1 MDNKVSPGGGI
12 AMTAHPFSSPLQ
24 ATSVSHCRCRQ
35 CGGSGM
41 LRLDDQRY
49 RTCLDC
55 LGQGQVV
62 RALGVTPAAIT
73 TADILQRRAEVVISL
88 SASSSAR

>member
-1 MDNKVSPGGGI
+1 
-12 AMTAHPFSSPLQ
+12 MTYSDGPLQ
-24 ATSVSHCRCRQ
+24 RASHENPCRCQQ

-55 LGQGQVV
+55 LGQGKVLQAIGATTVGALLQGRAGLQV
-62 RALGVTPAAIT
+62 
-73 TADILQRRAEVVISL
+73 SL
-88 SASSSAR
+88 SASSSAK

>member
-1 MDNKVSPGGGI
+1 
-12 AMTAHPFSSPLQ
+12 MTYSDGPLQ
-24 ATSVSHCRCRQ
+24 RSSHANSCRCQQ

-55 LGQGQVV
+55 LGQGKMQQAMGGTTV
-62 RALGVTPAAIT
+62 AAI
-73 TADILQRRAEVVISL
+73 LQGRAGLQVSL

>member
-1 MDNKVSPGGGI
+1 
-12 AMTAHPFSSPLQ
+12 MTYSDGPLQ
-24 ATSVSHCRCRQ
+24 RSSHANSCRCQQ

-55 LGQGQVV
+55 LGQGKVLQAMAATTV
-62 RALGVTPAAIT
+62 AAI
-73 TADILQRRAEVVISL
+73 LQGRAGLQVSL

>member
-1 MDNKVSPGGGI
+1 
-12 AMTAHPFSSPLQ
+12 
-24 ATSVSHCRCRQ
+24 
-35 CGGSGM
+35 M
-41 LRLDDQRY
+41 LRLDDRRY

-62 RALGVTPAAIT
+62 RGNGINPASIT
-73 TADILQRRAEVVISL
+73 AAEILQRRSGGVISL

>member
-1 MDNKVSPGGGI
+1 
-12 AMTAHPFSSPLQ
+12 MTYSDGPLQ
-24 ATSVSHCRCRQ
+24 RSSHANYCRCHQ

-55 LGQGQVV
+55 LGQGKVLQ
-62 RALGVTPAAIT
+62 AMGAT
-73 TADILQRRAEVVISL
+73 TVATILQGRAGLQVSL

>member
-1 MDNKVSPGGGI
+1 MSS
-12 AMTAHPFSSPLQ
+12 HPHSSPLQ
-24 ATSVSHCRCRQ
+24 AAPESDCRCRQ

-62 RALGVTPAAIT
+62 RASGVPPAAIT
-73 TADILQRRAEVVISL
+73 AAAITSAEILQRRTNVVISL

>member
-1 MDNKVSPGGGI
+1 
-12 AMTAHPFSSPLQ
+12 MTYSDGPLQ
-24 ATSVSHCRCRQ
+24 RSSNANSSRCQQ

-49 RTCLDC
+49 RNCLDC
-55 LGQGQVV
+55 LGQGKVLQAMGATTV
-62 RALGVTPAAIT
+62 AAI
-73 TADILQRRAEVVISL
+73 LQGRAGLQVSL

>member
-1 MDNKVSPGGGI
+1 
-12 AMTAHPFSSPLQ
+12 MTYSDGPLQ
-24 ATSVSHCRCRQ
+24 RSSNANSSRCQQ
-35 CGGSGM
+35 CGGTGM

-55 LGQGQVV
+55 LGQGKVLQAMGATTV
-62 RALGVTPAAIT
+62 AAI
-73 TADILQRRAEVVISL
+73 LQGRAGLQVSL

>member
-1 MDNKVSPGGGI
+1 
-12 AMTAHPFSSPLQ
+12 
-24 ATSVSHCRCRQ
+24 
-35 CGGSGM
+35 M

-55 LGQGQVV
+55 LGHGQMLQSAGTTV
-62 RALGVTPAAIT
+62 AAAIFQGR
-73 TADILQRRAEVVISL
+73 AGLQVSL

>member
-1 MDNKVSPGGGI
+1 
-12 AMTAHPFSSPLQ
+12 MTYSDGPLQ
-24 ATSVSHCRCRQ
+24 RASHANSCRCQQ

-55 LGQGQVV
+55 LGQGKVLQAIGATTV
-62 RALGVTPAAIT
+62 AAILEGR
-73 TADILQRRAEVVISL
+73 AGLQVSL
-88 SASSSAR
+88 SASSSAK

>member
-1 MDNKVSPGGGI
+1 
-12 AMTAHPFSSPLQ
+12 
-24 ATSVSHCRCRQ
+24 
-35 CGGSGM
+35 M

-55 LGQGQVV
+55 LGQGKVLQAIGATTV
-62 RALGVTPAAIT
+62 AAI
-73 TADILQRRAEVVISL
+73 LQGRTVLQVSL

>member
-1 MDNKVSPGGGI
+1 
-12 AMTAHPFSSPLQ
+12 MTYSDGPLQ
-24 ATSVSHCRCRQ
+24 RSSNANSSRCQQ

-55 LGQGQVV
+55 LGQGKVLQAMGATTV
-62 RALGVTPAAIT
+62 AAI
-73 TADILQRRAEVVISL
+73 LQGRAGIQVSL

>member
-1 MDNKVSPGGGI
+1 
-12 AMTAHPFSSPLQ
+12 
-24 ATSVSHCRCRQ
+24 
-35 CGGSGM
+35 M

-62 RALGVTPAAIT
+62 RASGITPASL
-73 TADILQRRAEVVISL
+73 TAAEILQRRSSVVISL

>member
-1 MDNKVSPGGGI
+1 
-12 AMTAHPFSSPLQ
+12 
-24 ATSVSHCRCRQ
+24 
-35 CGGSGM
+35 M

-55 LGQGQVV
+55 LGQGQMV
-62 RALGVTPAAIT
+62 RATGVNPAAMT

>member
-1 MDNKVSPGGGI
+1 MAS
-12 AMTAHPFSSPLQ
+12 HPHSTSLQ
-24 ATSVSHCRCRQ
+24 ASPDGDFRCPQ

-41 LRLDDQRY
+41 LRLDDRRY

-62 RALGVTPAAIT
+62 RGNGINPASIT
-73 TADILQRRAEVVISL
+73 AAEILQRRSGGVISL

>member
-1 MDNKVSPGGGI
+1 
-12 AMTAHPFSSPLQ
+12 MTYSDGPLQ
-24 ATSVSHCRCRQ
+24 LSSQANSCRCQQ

-55 LGQGQVV
+55 LGQGKVLQAMGATTV
-62 RALGVTPAAIT
+62 AAI
-73 TADILQRRAEVVISL
+73 LQGRAGLQVSL

>member
-1 MDNKVSPGGGI
+1 
-12 AMTAHPFSSPLQ
+12 MTYSDGPLQ
-24 ATSVSHCRCRQ
+24 RSSNANSSRCQQ

-55 LGQGQVV
+55 LGHGKVLQAMGATTVAAILQV
-62 RALGVTPAAIT
+62 RAG
-73 TADILQRRAEVVISL
+73 LQVSL

>member
-1 MDNKVSPGGGI
+1 MQR
-12 AMTAHPFSSPLQ
+12 A
-24 ATSVSHCRCRQ
+24 SHTNRRSCKQ

-41 LRLDDQRY
+41 LRLDDKRY

-55 LGQGQVV
+55 LGQGKVLKAMGATTV
-62 RALGVTPAAIT
+62 AAI
-73 TADILQRRAEVVISL
+73 LQGRAGLQVSL

>member
-1 MDNKVSPGGGI
+1 
-12 AMTAHPFSSPLQ
+12 MTYSDGALQRSSHANP
-24 ATSVSHCRCRQ
+24 CPCNQ

-55 LGQGQVV
+55 LGQGKVLQVIGATTV
-62 RALGVTPAAIT
+62 AAI
-73 TADILQRRAEVVISL
+73 LQERAGLQVSL